1 MFRVEIHRRLGAFEL
16 DVAFASRGEG
26 GVTALFGVSGAGKT
40 AVVDCVAGLARPDSG
55 RIEVGGRV
63 LFDSAAGLDVP
74 TSRRGLGY
82 VFQDSRLFPH
92 LTVRR
97 NLAYGM
103 RRAAPSPRI
112 AFDDVVAR
120 LGIGHLLDRRPRALS
135 GGERQRV
142 AVGRALLTDPALLL
156 MDEPLASLDQARKDE
171 LLPFLAELPARFG
184 VPILYVSHA
193 VDEILGVADDVVV
206 LGGGRVLATGSVEE
220 VIGRSDAAGS
230 GRSSVLAAVVDGH
243 EDDYGLTRLR
253 VGGALLRVARLD
265 LGDGARV
272 RVQIRAAEVILGRTA
287 PCDLSVQN
295 VLPGTVRALGDAG
308 PSRVWVEVDVGAPL
322 VAEVTRRAAAQL
334 GLAVGEPVV
343 ALVKSLSI
351 APGRITAR

>member
-193 VDEILGVADDVVV
+193 VDEILRVADDVVV

-230 GRSSVLAAVVDGH
+230 GSSSVLAAVVDGH
-243 EDDYGLTRLR
+243 E
-253 VGGALLRVARLD
+253 
-265 LGDGARV
+265 
-272 RVQIRAAEVILGRTA
+272 GRTA
-287 PCDLSVQN
+287 L
-295 VLPGTVRALGDAG
+295 RALQRGGRGADTEIMWPRERAG
-308 PSRVWVEVDVGAPL
+308 ASERLILNAW
-322 VAEVTRRAAAQL
+322 RRF
-334 GLAVGEPVV
+334 
-343 ALVKSLSI
+343 
-351 APGRITAR
+351 